1 MLERAGSKAKH
12 FVTRRKF
19 VYILSSV
26 GAAAMAGEN
35 VINLFKAQQAIDSFT
50 PRIDAYV
57 QEVATDQASRRATAA
72 VPMPTWPT
80 RAELDAKFERDK
92 VEREELANA
101 RNLIA
106 DSFKPEINNLNEA
119 KRGFIRNFAAF
130 SVISSS
136 FAVAAY
142 NSKEKLWPAD
152 SAEEMQTELGEGGS
166 RLSFALRRLKM
177 RLFGPKIPKGIRDSY
192 KETDS
197 HPRESGDDFIV

>member
-12 FVTRRKF
+12 LVTRRRF
-19 VYILSSV
+19 VYVLSSV
-26 GAAAMAGEN
+26 GAAVMAGEN
-35 VINLFKAQQAIDSFT
+35 VMNLVNTQQAIDSFT

-80 RAELDAKFERDK
+80 RAELDAKFERDR

-106 DSFKPEINNLNEA
+106 DSFKSEINNLNEA
-119 KRGFIRNFAAF
+119 KRGFIHNFAAF
-130 SVISSS
+130 SLISSS

-142 NSKEKLWPAD
+142 NSKEKLWPVD
-152 SAEEMQTELGEGGS
+152 SAKEMQTELGEGGS
-166 RLSFALRRLKM
+166 RLSFTLRRLKM
-177 RLFGPKIPKGIRDSY
+177 RLFGPKISKGIRDSY
-192 KETDS
+192 KEIDS
-197 HPRESGDDFIV
+197 PPRQSADDFIV

>member
-1 MLERAGSKAKH
+1 MLEKAGSKAKH

-35 VINLFKAQQAIDSFT
+35 VMNLINTQQAIDSFT

-80 RAELDAKFERDK
+80 RAELDAKFERDR
-92 VEREELANA
+92 VEREELAIA

-106 DSFKPEINNLNEA
+106 ESFKPEIDNLNEA

-130 SVISSS
+130 SFVGTS

-142 NSKEKLWPAD
+142 NSKEKFWPAD
-152 SAEEMQTELGEGGS
+152 LPKDSQAELGEGGS
-166 RLSFALRRLKM
+166 RLSFILRRLKM

-192 KETDS
+192 QEKDS
-197 HPRESGDDFIV
+197 PPRESADDFIV